1 MWRMRR
7 QYADKDHLRQM
18 SVFVG
23 MASEFSGYARIKVA
37 ACCIYKSLREEEP
50 AVVATALALI

>member
-1 MWRMRR
+1 
-7 QYADKDHLRQM
+7 M